1 MNDYDEYD
9 MDSML
14 NTSTAKSFLNNGI
27 IDERLNKLF
36 TGERSNIKHKS
47 FKEELAIQLRHPKL
61 NDNKRKSSGIKIIK
75 SLKS

>member
-47 FKEELAIQLRHPKL
+47 FKKELAIRLRQAKMI
-61 NDNKRKSSGIKIIK
+61 DNKIKKI
-75 SLKS
+75 

>member
-9 MDSML
+9 MNSML
-14 NTSTAKSFLNNGI
+14 NTTRTQQFLNNGI

-47 FKEELAIQLRHPKL
+47 FKEQLAIQLRHLKL
-61 NDNKRKSSGIKIIK
+61 NDNKRKSSRLKNIK

>member
-14 NTSTAKSFLNNGI
+14 NTSIAKSFLNNGI
-27 IDERLNKLF
+27 IDERINKLF

-47 FKEELAIQLRHPKL
+47 FKEQLAIQLRHLKL
-61 NDNKRKSSGIKIIK
+61 NDNKRKSLRLKNVE